1 MPVRKGFEMTDSDST
16 SEIEEVVEHL
26 GFELWQ
32 HRAGTIINSQKEG
45 FAFAKEQDRIKAK
58 ATTKLNQILLRE
70 RIKEIGNL
78 LNNEYVNTRIVHD
91 GTHLKWAEERL
102 AQLESQ
108 LREGGQE

>member
-1 MPVRKGFEMTDSDST
+1 MTDSDST

-70 RIKEIGNL
+70 RIDEVKLSLI
-78 LNNEYVNTRIVHD
+78 NNIDKLPWSFVDKQKAR
-91 GTHLKWAEERL
+91 LKK
-102 AQLESQ
+102 LESQ
-108 LREGGQE
+108 LREGEDNAVDSL